1 MRFLLYK
8 WKVFNQEDIKAAL
21 ERAGH
26 EVHVFNAV
34 DFVREKQEEI
44 ENMLA
49 EKFDGYD
56 IVFSVNYFQEVSG
69 ACMKAGKKYI
79 SWTVDSPMLTMYH
92 DSVYNP
98 CNYIFI
104 FDKFNYIQF
113 KAMEL
118 NHVYYLPLAVD
129 SERLE
134 HLLENTKPDE
144 KEKFSSDISFV
155 GGLYDKNSYDDIYES
170 LPPYLRGY
178 FDSAFRAQLDI
189 FGDNIF
195 DRILTPDILAE
206 LSECVDFRQDENS
219 FSDIKLIFTNTFLG
233 YKMAQTERIECLNLL
248 AKAAKVDLYTDDP
261 AKDRLRNVIIRGTVS
276 YFNDMPKVFAASK
289 INMNFT
295 IRNIRSGIPLR
306 VWDVLGAGGFLLTNF
321 QPEFLSFFEN
331 GKDIVFYDSLSDMQ
345 AKALYYLEHED
356 ERKQIAENGHKKVKE
371 LHTYDIRI
379 KQMLEYVL

>member
-1 MRFLLYK
+1 
-8 WKVFNQEDIKAAL
+8 
-21 ERAGH
+21 
-26 EVHVFNAV
+26 
-34 DFVREKQEEI
+34 
-44 ENMLA
+44 
-49 EKFDGYD
+49 
-56 IVFSVNYFQEVSG
+56 
-69 ACMKAGKKYI
+69 MKAGKKYI

-104 FDKFNYIQF
+104 FDKFNYMQF

-306 VWDVLGAGGFLLTNF
+306 VWDVLGAGGFLLTYF
-321 QPEFLSFFEN
+321 QPEFLSFF
-331 GKDIVFYDSLSDMQ
+331 
-345 AKALYYLEHED
+345 
-356 ERKQIAENGHKKVKE
+356 
-371 LHTYDIRI
+371 
-379 KQMLEYVL
+379 

>member
-1 MRFLLYK
+1 MS
-8 WKVFNQEDIKAAL
+8 ED
-21 ERAGH
+21 
-26 EVHVFNAV
+26 
-34 DFVREKQEEI
+34 
-44 ENMLA
+44 
-49 EKFDGYD
+49 
-56 IVFSVNYFQEVSG
+56 
-69 ACMKAGKKYI
+69 C
-79 SWTVDSPMLTMYH
+79 
-92 DSVYNP
+92 
-98 CNYIFI
+98 
-104 FDKFNYIQF
+104 
-113 KAMEL
+113 
-118 NHVYYLPLAVD
+118 
-129 SERLE
+129 
-134 HLLENTKPDE
+134 
-144 KEKFSSDISFV
+144 
-155 GGLYDKNSYDDIYES
+155 NSYDDIYES

>member
-1 MRFLLYK
+1 MRRLLLQYGINLVYIIIGSTHSGCIIDALDQFR
-8 WKVFNQEDIKAAL
+8 VF
-21 ERAGH
+21 
-26 EVHVFNAV
+26 
-34 DFVREKQEEI
+34 
-44 ENMLA
+44 
-49 EKFDGYD
+49 
-56 IVFSVNYFQEVSG
+56 
-69 ACMKAGKKYI
+69 
-79 SWTVDSPMLTMYH
+79 
-92 DSVYNP
+92 
-98 CNYIFI
+98 
-104 FDKFNYIQF
+104 
-113 KAMEL
+113 
-118 NHVYYLPLAVD
+118 
-129 SERLE
+129 LE
-134 HLLENTKPDE
+134 H
-144 KEKFSSDISFV
+144 IRSFV
-155 GGLYDKNSYDDIYES
+155 CRY
-170 LPPYLRGY
+170 
-178 FDSAFRAQLDI
+178 
-189 FGDNIF
+189 
-195 DRILTPDILAE
+195 ILAE

-356 ERKQIAENGHKKVKE
+356 ERKQIAENGHKYMDMIDVS
-371 LHTYDIRI
+371 
-379 KQMLEYVL
+379 

>member
-49 EKFDGYD
+49 EKFARYD

-104 FDKFNYIQF
+104 FDKFNYMQF

-233 YKMAQTERIECLNLL
+233 YKMAVKVLSGPEEAVAHIARYGSGHSECIVTEDSRS
-248 AKAAKVDLYTDDP
+248 ADYFMKAVDAACVYVNVPTSFTD
-261 AKDRLRNVIIRGTVS
+261 GGE
-276 YFNDMPKVFAASK
+276 F
-289 INMNFT
+289 
-295 IRNIRSGIPLR
+295 G
-306 VWDVLGAGGFLLTNF
+306 LGAEIGISTQKLHARGPMGLEELNTY
-321 QPEFLSFFEN
+321 
-331 GKDIVFYDSLSDMQ
+331 KWIVRGEGQTRD
-345 AKALYYLEHED
+345 
-356 ERKQIAENGHKKVKE
+356 
-371 LHTYDIRI
+371 
-379 KQMLEYVL
+379 